1 MESRLARRCRLLAI
15 LAPIIAALLLARGA
29 WLWVNFDSQLLPYYL
44 AQGIRVTLDRIES
57 WQWSSAALVANV
69 PLLLLCLALLLA
81 GRIFRLVSQGE
92 RITESVVVHLN
103 RTAALIFAAALVKIP
118 LDALASLLLTINN
131 EPGSRSLRLAFSSAE
146 LVGIIAAGLLWALA
160 WTLREAVSIRQEN
173 DAFV

>member
-1 MESRLARRCRLLAI
+1 MLAV
-15 LAPIIAALLLARGA
+15 LAPVIAALLLARAA

-44 AQGIRVTLDRIES
+44 AQGIRVTPEKIES
-57 WQWSSAALVANV
+57 WQWVSAALTANV
-69 PLLLLCLALLLA
+69 ALLLLCLALLRA

-92 RITESVVVHLN
+92 RIAASVVAHLS

-118 LDALASLLLTINN
+118 LDALTSLLLTINN
-131 EPGSRSLRLAFSSAE
+131 EAGSRSLRLAFSSSE

-160 WTLREAVSIRQEN
+160 STLREAVSIRQEN